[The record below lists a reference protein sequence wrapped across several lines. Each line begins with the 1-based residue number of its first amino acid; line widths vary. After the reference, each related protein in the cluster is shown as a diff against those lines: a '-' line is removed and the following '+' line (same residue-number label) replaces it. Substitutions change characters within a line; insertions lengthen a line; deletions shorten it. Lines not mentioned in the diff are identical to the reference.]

1 MCTLYLTYRA
11 GILVFIFFIQI
22 FFHIKTRTYRAYI
35 LRLFGNFRFLSNLR
49 ASPTG
54 KFSIESNKFAGKL
67 RVSMKTSY
75 LSCLRIR
82 AQNCIFWL
90 FDCTVYSTPLRTV
103 NWTLNRYFF
112 VVSFSSVPEFRSR
125 SRPKPP
131 YFRLEPKPTFTISS
145 GFGSMF
151 WNKTVASKFFQK

>member
-90 FDCTVYSTPLRTV
+90 FDCTVYTIQLTEQV
-103 NWTLNRYFF
+103 YFCCFFFLCTRISESEPSKTALFSVRAEADFYDQLWIWLYVLEF
-112 VVSFSSVPEFRSR
+112 V
-125 SRPKPP
+125 
-131 YFRLEPKPTFTISS
+131 
-145 GFGSMF
+145 MF
-151 WNKTVASKFFQK
+151 WFSKFFQK

>member
-1 MCTLYLTYRA
+1 MKPGSFQKLEDISSVESNITTSLRCVHYIYLTYRA

-90 FDCTVYSTPLRTV
+90 FDCTVY
-103 NWTLNRYFF
+103 
-112 VVSFSSVPEFRSR
+112 
-125 SRPKPP
+125 
-131 YFRLEPKPTFTISS
+131 TITYS
-145 GFGSMF
+145 
-151 WNKTVASKFFQK
+151 